1 MGNTNGSFTCA
12 CNHGYSGSGT
22 QCDDVNE
29 CDTGDNQCSADAVCA
44 NNVGGYDCTCNP
56 GYVSVSII
64 DGYECED
71 VDECTQLLD
80 NCHGDSTCKNTP
92 GGFKCE
98 CDHGFDGNGVDCEAN
113 FMVQNG
119 GILGGGIG
127 GGLAVGLIIAAGL
140 VILLIFFFRR
150 RRDQQVNPVATVK
163 SIEAAIP
170 KEAAKP
176 ERIVLR
182 SLRSVKER
190 KPSLRKQPEPESS
203 SDSEPEVEVKTEPA
217 VQAAPA
223 PEPAPVPAP
232 EPKKPAANQLASEES
247 ITNSAGAT
255 LKLGDRV
262 KANGYQEGVVRYIG
276 DLKDVA
282 LSGIKYIGV
291 ELDQPE
297 GSGDG
302 SINGHRYFTCNDF
315 HALFTT
321 VQFVE
326 PL

>member
-1 MGNTNGSFTCA
+1 M
-12 CNHGYSGSGT
+12 
-22 QCDDVNE
+22 
-29 CDTGDNQCSADAVCA
+29 
-44 NNVGGYDCTCNP
+44 
-56 GYVSVSII
+56 
-64 DGYECED
+64 
-71 VDECTQLLD
+71 
-80 NCHGDSTCKNTP
+80 
-92 GGFKCE
+92 
-98 CDHGFDGNGVDCEAN
+98 
-113 FMVQNG
+113 
-119 GILGGGIG
+119 
-127 GGLAVGLIIAAGL
+127 
-140 VILLIFFFRR
+140 LIFIFRR
-150 RRDQQVNPVATVK
+150 RRDQKVNPIATVK

-190 KPSLRKQPEPESS
+190 KPAPKKRPEPESD
-203 SDSEPEVEVKTEPA
+203 SDSEPEIEVKAEPVTHA
-217 VQAAPA
+217 A
-223 PEPAPVPAP
+223 PEPEPQPVPEP
-232 EPKKPAANQLASEES
+232 EPKKPAANQLVSEES
-247 ITNSAGAT
+247 ITNSSGTKLT
-255 LKLGDRV
+255 LGSRV

-302 SINGHRYFTCNDF
+302 SINGHRYFSCEDF